1 VNRGGNLD
9 LRVRKG
15 WDRPP
20 NGRAFKARA
29 VGCPHMRG
37 TDAWPPLSSRFPA
50 TDPPRGERTLGLPWP
65 GPRGSADPRVCGEWT
80 RSGGLRPGPQMA
92 NPRTW
97 GTNTWSGREKPSLTL
112 SHPFLKRVVKIP
124 LGPRGLPSR
133 GATHILKAGERRL
146 PRVSRKA
153 APWLA
158 KAHISAPRPL
168 TRRGT

>member
-1 VNRGGNLD
+1 MEVTLDSKLLKRALGLLERVVPARPANLLYTHIG
-9 LRVRKG
+9 LRVG
-15 WDRPP
+15 EEEGLLLYASD
-20 NGRAFKARA
+20 GE
-29 VGCPHMRG
+29 
-37 TDAWPPLSSRFPA
+37 TDLEVRLKEAEV
-50 TDPPRGERTLGLPWP
+50 RGEGNERRLAR
-65 GPRGSADPRVCGEWT
+65 PRITRPLAD
-80 RSGGLRPGPQMA
+80 
-92 NPRTW
+92 PRTW

-146 PRVSRKA
+146 PRAPRKA

-158 KAHISAPRPL
+158 KAHTSAPRPL